1 MSLGFCAVGIADAG
15 RPWGGDRFEEWL
27 EAGMDADM
35 AWLKARR
42 AERLDPSLLNPGARS
57 VIVVAADYHHGPDA
71 RLPSGGGRVARY
83 AHGRDYHN
91 VIGRRLLKLRRFVAQ
106 ELPGARVYKSTD
118 TGAVLERSWAVAS
131 GVGSMGKSGNV
142 LREVEGSWLLLG
154 VLIVDRSLPPDL
166 PAPDLCGECT
176 ACIEACP
183 TAAIVSPGLVDARRC
198 VSYLTIEHRGPVP
211 APLRAGLGE
220 WLVGCD
226 DCQTACPL
234 AHDDRPSGDMAFAP
248 IPGRAAP
255 DCGERLTETVEQF
268 HAHFWG
274 SPIRRVG
281 GESMRRNA
289 AYRLGVEGLS
299 SAVPALASRLSSDH
313 SDVVRGAAAW
323 ALGQVGGAVARR
335 TLDDHR
341 TSEGSP
347 SVRREID
354 DALAR

>member
-15 RPWGGDRFEEWL
+15 RPWGADRFEEWL

-35 AWLKARR
+35 GWLRARR

-57 VIVVAADYHHGPDA
+57 VIVVGADYHHGPDG
-71 RLPSGGGRVARY
+71 RLPLGAGRVARY

-91 VIGRRLLKLRRFVAQ
+91 VLGRRLLKLRRFVAQ

-131 GVGSMGKSGNV
+131 GVASMGKSGNV

-154 VLIVDRSLPPDL
+154 VLIVDRALPPDA
-166 PAPDLCGECT
+166 PSPDLCGECT
-176 ACIEACP
+176 ACMEACP
-183 TAAIVSPGLVDARRC
+183 TAAIVAPGLVDARRC
-198 VSYLTIEHRGPVP
+198 VSYLTIEHRGPLP
-211 APLRAGLGE
+211 PPRRAPGA
-220 WLVGCD
+220 
-226 DCQTACPL
+226 
-234 AHDDRPSGDMAFAP
+234 
-248 IPGRAAP
+248 
-255 DCGERLTETVEQF
+255 ERLTETDEQF

-289 AYRLGVEGLS
+289 AYRLGVEGRPS
-299 SAVPALASRLSSDH
+299 ALATLTNSLRSDP
-313 SDVVRGAAAW
+313 SEVVRGAAAW
-323 ALGQVGGAVARR
+323 ALGRVGGAAAR
-335 TLDDHR
+335 TALDR
-341 TSEGSP
+341 RRGSEAAP
-347 SVRREID
+347 TVRREID